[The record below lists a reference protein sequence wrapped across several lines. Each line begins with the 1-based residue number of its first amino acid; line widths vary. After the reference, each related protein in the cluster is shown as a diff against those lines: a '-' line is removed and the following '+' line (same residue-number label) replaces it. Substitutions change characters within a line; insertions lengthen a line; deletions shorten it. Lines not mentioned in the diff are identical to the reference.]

1 MSISNTKNL
10 ANGRLHGNE
19 ITITYRSITELT
31 LNPNNPR
38 IHTPKQIHQLA
49 RSIATF
55 GFTVPILVTGQ
66 DQVIAGHGRLLAAK
80 ELGIIHVPTICL
92 EHLTERQIQAYVI
105 ADNKLAENATWN
117 EKLLAEQFKALSLV
131 KLDFSLEIT
140 GFDMGEIDLLIEG
153 LSPLTDDDGDPADA
167 LPNDLSEHVVTH
179 PGDLWILDNHR
190 IYCGSAL
197 DAEAYAVLMNSKQ
210 ASMIFTDP
218 PYNVPIEGHASGL
231 GSIHHKEFVMAC
243 GEMDPDT
250 FTQFLTNALTNLAHH
265 SAPGSLHYV
274 CMDWRHIGELYA
286 AGQTVY
292 TELKNL
298 CIWVKDNGGMGSLY
312 RSQHELIFVFK
323 NGTASHQNHV
333 QLGQFGRYR
342 SNVWNYPGVNS
353 FGRTT
358 EEGNLLALHPTI
370 KPVALVADAILD
382 CSSRGDIVLDAF
394 LGSGS
399 TVMAGERTGRICY
412 GIEIDPVYVDT
423 AIRRW
428 QTYTGQTAV
437 HSESGQTF
445 NGLEAERKCAHG

>member
-1 MSISNTKNL
+1 VSISNTKNL

>member
-231 GSIHHKEFVMAC
+231 GSFHHKEFVMAC